1 MSQPSYITA
10 LELKEPRREELSPE
24 VQKYFAVCDEKIGF
38 VPNVLRAYSFDEEKL
53 KPFMAMYDELMLGE
67 SELSK
72 LEREM
77 IAVAVSSV
85 NHCFYCLVAHGSAV
99 RRISK
104 TRIGRTDGDELPDGG
119 FGTPAGAMLDFAVKL
134 TEKPHE
140 IVEAD
145 RELLREH
152 GFSNKAIWDIGAVA
166 AFFNMSN
173 RMASAVD
180 MQPNKEYHAL
190 FRNLPERMPESGIH
204 QTFITP
210 HHRTP
215 CE

>member
-104 TRIGRTDGDELPDGG
+104 DPALGELMVMNCRTAELEPRQL
-119 FGTPAGAMLDFAVKL
+119 AMLDFAVKVAKDSQSINDYDFKIL
-134 TEKPHE
+134 ES
-140 IVEAD
+140 
-145 RELLREH
+145 H
-152 GFSNKAIWDIGAVA
+152 GFDIEDAWRIASVA
-166 AFFNMSN
+166 SFFAMSN
-173 RMASAVD
+173 RLANSFSML
-180 MQPNKEYHAL
+180 PNEEFYAMG
-190 FRNLPERMPESGIH
+190 R
-204 QTFITP
+204 
-210 HHRTP
+210 
-215 CE
+215 

>member
-1 MSQPSYITA
+1 MSQPNYITA

-85 NHCFYCLVAHGSAV
+85 NHCFYCLVAHGFRGSEDFQ
-99 RRISK
+99 RSRTGRI
-104 TRIGRTDGDELPDGG
+104 DGDELSDCRV
-119 FGTPAGAMLDFAVKL
+119 GTPAAGYA
-134 TEKPHE
+134 
-140 IVEAD
+140 
-145 RELLREH
+145 
-152 GFSNKAIWDIGAVA
+152 
-166 AFFNMSN
+166 
-173 RMASAVD
+173 
-180 MQPNKEYHAL
+180 
-190 FRNLPERMPESGIH
+190 
-204 QTFITP
+204 
-210 HHRTP
+210 
-215 CE
+215 

>member
-104 TRIGRTDGDELPDGG
+104 DPALGELMVMNCRTAELEPRQR
-119 FGTPAGAMLDFAVKL
+119 AMLDFAVKL

-190 FRNLPERMPESGIH
+190 FREPPGTEV
-204 QTFITP
+204 
-210 HHRTP
+210 
-215 CE
+215 

>member
-24 VQKYFAVCDEKIGF
+24 VQKFFAACDEKIGF

-104 TRIGRTDGDELPDGG
+104 D
-119 FGTPAGAMLDFAVKL
+119 PALG
-134 TEKPHE
+134 
-140 IVEAD
+140 
-145 RELLREH
+145 
-152 GFSNKAIWDIGAVA
+152 
-166 AFFNMSN
+166 
-173 RMASAVD
+173 
-180 MQPNKEYHAL
+180 
-190 FRNLPERMPESGIH
+190 ERMVLN
-204 QTFITP
+204 
-210 HHRTP
+210 
-215 CE
+215 